1 MTLYCHIL
9 PQKPFSKLLQSL
21 KLTTGRKL
29 ALLTNYL
36 GRREIIRPKSNRA
49 SQRDWVT
56 NLHHHHSELYHRT
69 WMAEENLSVLRQ
81 SNRTIKPVSIR
92 HQSHGNGFLASWSCH
107 TLFHLFIWCDDRS
120 NAEVGWRLRYNF
132 PGRSSICW
140 VHGGLVRILGDGD
153 LIRANRSR
161 SHGSRDL
168 SLPLTY
174 RL

>member
-56 NLHHHHSELYHRT
+56 NLHHYHSELYHRT

-92 HQSHGNGFLASWSCH
+92 HQSHGNGFLVSWSCH
-107 TLFHLFIWCDDRS
+107 TLFHLCIGAMTAAMPRS
-120 NAEVGWRLRYNF
+120 GGGYVTISRVAHPYVGY
-132 PGRSSICW
+132 IVAW
-140 VHGGLVRILGDGD
+140 VEYLTT
-153 LIRANRSR
+153 A
-161 SHGSRDL
+161 L
-168 SLPLTY
+168 SF
-174 RL
+174 